1 MNDYF
6 YLKAGL
12 FSNDRNSI
20 KKSFVFNARTPFF
33 YRYDALTGIYFP
45 HGFSSSFTLK
55 SSSSLAIR
63 ARAFSPYHY
72 LVNPPFW

>member
-12 FSNDRNSI
+12 FSNDRNSV

-33 YRYDALTGIYFP
+33 YRYDVPTDTYFP
-45 HGFSSSFTLK
+45 YGFLSSFTLK
-55 SSSSLAIR
+55 SSSGFAMR
-63 ARAFSPYHY
+63 ARAFFPYHY

>member
-12 FSNDRNSI
+12 FSNDRNSV

-33 YRYDALTGIYFP
+33 YRYDVLIGTYFS
-45 HGFSSSFTLK
+45 HGFLSSLTLK
-55 SSSSLAIR
+55 SLSSLAIR
-63 ARAFSPYHY
+63 ARAFCPYHY